1 MNCKLQAAILINEF
15 LLSGT
20 KYIDDEKY
28 IPFVHRSPIRYIVG

>member
-1 MNCKLQAAILINEF
+1 MNCKLQAADLINEF

-20 KYIDDEKY
+20 MYDKKC